1 MFCSHCGNKIDD
13 EAKFCERCGAPV
25 GDPAAEPPAE
35 GTKVSPNITLGP
47 DGKYRWTYEMSLFRN
62 PTIFVLLWKILFI
75 ALAIVF
81 LFNLLLNGC
90 EGHLDAEHLAS
101 DFKILGIGL
110 AGITV
115 LAALG
120 YLLYAA
126 IMGGKYIVDF
136 TMDEKGVRH
145 AQAPAQA
152 KKAVKLAAITA
163 AAGAASGR
171 LSTVGI
177 GLMALRTEMS
187 TEFARVKKVVAQP
200 RLGVIKL
207 NETFNHNQVYAHPE
221 DFEFVMAY
229 IRAHVPG
236 RK

>member
-1 MFCSHCGNKIDD
+1 M
-13 EAKFCERCGAPV
+13 V
-25 GDPAAEPPAE
+25 
-35 GTKVSPNITLGP
+35 
-47 DGKYRWTYEMSLFRN
+47 
-62 PTIFVLLWKILFI
+62 
-75 ALAIVF
+75 
-81 LFNLLLNGC
+81 LNGC
-90 EGHLDAEHLAS
+90 EGNLTREHFLF
-101 DFKILGIGL
+101 DLKVMGIVVGV
-110 AGITV
+110 ITV
-115 LAALG
+115 ISALSM
-120 YLLYAA
+120 LIYAA

-236 RK
+236 SK